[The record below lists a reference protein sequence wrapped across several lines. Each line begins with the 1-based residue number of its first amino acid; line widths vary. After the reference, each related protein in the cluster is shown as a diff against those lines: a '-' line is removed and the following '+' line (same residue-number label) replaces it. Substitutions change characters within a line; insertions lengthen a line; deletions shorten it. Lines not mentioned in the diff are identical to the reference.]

1 MLTAL
6 RPSSS
11 SDMTATAPVFVAPI
25 ATPAPHELITL
36 AHRRL
41 QIQLVPLT
49 ASDYCPER
57 LVSAIAEFCRARRSF
72 GASPSQVLQE
82 CAILAALQLDAP
94 GVRLVEVLA
103 RQSIACPVV
112 ERLDR
117 RD

>member
-1 MLTAL
+1 
-6 RPSSS
+6 
-11 SDMTATAPVFVAPI
+11 
-25 ATPAPHELITL
+25 
-36 AHRRL
+36 
-41 QIQLVPLT
+41 
-49 ASDYCPER
+49 
-57 LVSAIAEFCRARRSF
+57 
-72 GASPSQVLQE
+72 VLQE